1 MNKLFT
7 TLALAVAI
15 CWPTAVF
22 AASDRDVPARG
33 MSKAEVRA
41 RFGEPTRAR
50 PAVGQPPISR
60 WDYDGFSVY
69 FENDTTLHSVRDQ
82 DRAAQDRQ
90 PEVDSDPEAEMGL
103 SPANGE
109 EPPTTVEE
117 QETNVEVE
125 TFEPP
130 SNEERDEDSESSSES
145 QSAPGSTAVR
155 AKADGGED
163 QTEESQGIEEGSN
176 EAGDE
181 STEQNSDDRGADADQ
196 GRFRFDPVTGRIVVS
211 EDDEDEAAGSEDR

>member
-1 MNKLFT
+1 MNKLLT

-41 RFGEPTRAR
+41 QFGEPTRAR

-82 DRAAQDRQ
+82 DRAAKSRQ

-109 EPPTTVEE
+109 EPPAVKEE
-117 QETNVEVE
+117 QENQIEME
-125 TFEPP
+125 TYNRP
-130 SNEERDEDSESSSES
+130 SAEDREKEKEAGTESDST
-145 QSAPGSTAVR
+145 PGSTAVR
-155 AKADGGED
+155 AKAD
-163 QTEESQGIEEGSN
+163 N
-176 EAGDE
+176 
-181 STEQNSDDRGADADQ
+181 ADADTGDEDK
-196 GRFRFDPVTGRIVVS
+196 GRFKFDPATGRIMVTDGEADNNDARTS
-211 EDDEDEAAGSEDR
+211 NDQDPEQQDANHEDSRQTP